1 MFKIVAK
8 DQIWEFK
15 TPQIMAIM
23 NATQD
28 SFYEGSRVNNVD
40 WAIEKAGKF
49 IQEGAQIIDI
59 GGQSTRPG
67 ATIQT
72 AQQELN
78 NVFPIIEAIH
88 ATYPNTLI
96 SIDTFNSS
104 VAEGALKAGAHIVND
119 ISCGSFDEQMFK
131 VVAKFQAAYVGMH
144 ITGDQNTMHSIPD
157 RVNIIQEIIS
167 YFNNKKTILYNLGIS
182 NWIIDPG
189 FGFGKSIADN
199 FKIVKHLKDFSSI
212 ELPILLGVSRK
223 SSIYKTLNVTAGEAL
238 NGTTVLNTAGILNG
252 ASILR
257 VHDVKEAKEVID
269 LAAHLTY

>member
-1 MFKIVAK
+1 MFKIIAK

-15 TPQIMAIM
+15 NPQIMAIM

-49 IQEGAQIIDI
+49 IHAGAQIIDI

-67 ATIQT
+67 ATINT

-78 NVFPIIEAIH
+78 NVLPIIEAIH
-88 ATYPNTLI
+88 ASYPNVLL
-96 SIDTFNSS
+96 SVDTFHSL
-104 VAEGALKAGAHIVND
+104 VAEAAIKAGAHMIND
-119 ISCGSFDEQMFK
+119 ISCGCFDNQMVK
-131 VVAKFQAAYVGMH
+131 VVAKYQAAYVGMH
-144 ITGDQNTMHSIPD
+144 ITGNQQTMHVIPE
-157 RVNIIQEIIS
+157 RVDLIKEIIE
-167 YFNNKKTILYNLGIS
+167 YFKEKKKALANLGIT

-199 FKIVKHLKDFSSI
+199 FNIVKNLKDFSSI

-223 SSIYKTLNVTAGEAL
+223 SSIYKTLNITAEEAL
-238 NGTTVLNTAGILNG
+238 NGTTVLHTAGVLNG

-269 LAAHLTY
+269 LAAYLS

>member
-1 MFKIVAK
+1 MFKIIAK

-15 TPQIMAIM
+15 NPQIMAIM

-49 IQEGAQIIDI
+49 IHAGAQIIDI

-67 ATIQT
+67 ATINT

-78 NVFPIIEAIH
+78 NVLPIIEAIR
-88 ATYPNTLI
+88 ATYPKTII
-96 SIDTFNSS
+96 SIDTFHSS
-104 VAEGALKAGAHIVND
+104 VADGAILSGANMVND
-119 ISCGSFDEQMFK
+119 ISCGNFDENILK
-131 VVAKFQAAYVGMH
+131 VVATHQVAYIGMH
-144 ITGDQNTMHSIPD
+144 ITGDQHSMHVVPE
-157 RVNIIQEIIS
+157 RVDIIQEIIA
-167 YFNNKKTILYNLGIS
+167 YFIEKKKALANFGIH

-189 FGFGKSIADN
+189 FGFGKSITDN
-199 FKIVKHLKDFSSI
+199 FNIVKNLKDFSSI

-223 SSIYKTLNVTAGEAL
+223 SSIYKTLNITADEAL
-238 NGTTVLNTAGILNG
+238 NGTTVLNTAGIING

-269 LAAHLTY
+269 LAAYLS

>member
-8 DQIWEFK
+8 DQIWEIN

-23 NATQD
+23 NATKD

-49 IQEGAQIIDI
+49 IQDGAQIIDI

-78 NVFPIIEAIH
+78 NVLPIIEAIH
-88 ATYPNTLI
+88 ASYPNILL
-96 SIDTFNSS
+96 SIDTFHSS
-104 VAEGALKAGAHIVND
+104 VAEGALKAGAQMVND
-119 ISCGSFDEQMFK
+119 ISCGSFDDQMFN
-131 VVAKFQAAYVGMH
+131 VVAKYQAAYIGMH
-144 ITGDQNTMHSIPD
+144 ITGDPTTMHIVPERD
-157 RVNIIQEIIS
+157 DIIQEIIT
-167 YFNNKKTILYNLGIS
+167 YFNEKKKTLANLGIT
-182 NWIIDPG
+182 NWIMDPG

-199 FKIVKHLKDFSSI
+199 FKIVKNLKHLTSM

-223 SSIYKTLNVTAGEAL
+223 SSIYKTLHITADEAL
-238 NGTTVLNTAGILNG
+238 NGTTVLHTVGILNG

-269 LAAHLTY
+269 LSEHLS

>member
-8 DQIWEFK
+8 DQIWEFN

-23 NATQD
+23 NATKD

-49 IQEGAQIIDI
+49 IQDGAQIIDI

-78 NVFPIIEAIH
+78 NVLPIIEAIH
-88 ATYPNTLI
+88 TTYPTILL
-96 SIDTFNSS
+96 SIDTFQSS
-104 VAEGALKAGAHIVND
+104 VAEGALKAGAQMVND
-119 ISCGSFDEQMFK
+119 ISCGGFDDQMFN
-131 VVAKFQAAYVGMH
+131 VVAKYQAAYIGMH
-144 ITGDQNTMHSIPD
+144 ITGDPTSMHIVPERD
-157 RVNIIQEIIS
+157 DIIQEIIT
-167 YFNNKKTILYNLGIS
+167 YFNEKKKTLANLGIT
-182 NWIIDPG
+182 NWIMDPG

-199 FKIVKHLKDFSSI
+199 FKIVKNLKHLTSM

-223 SSIYKTLNVTAGEAL
+223 SSIYKTLHITANEAL
-238 NGTTVLNTAGILNG
+238 NGTTVLHTVGILNG

-269 LAAHLTY
+269 LSEHFS

>member
-8 DQIWEFK
+8 DQIWEFQ

-49 IQEGAQIIDI
+49 IQEGAKIIDI

-67 ATIQT
+67 ATIHT

-78 NVFPIIEAIH
+78 NVLPIIEAVN
-88 ATYPNTLI
+88 ASYPNTLI
-96 SIDTFNSS
+96 SIDTFHSA
-104 VAEGALKAGAHIVND
+104 VAEGALKAGAHMVND
-119 ISCGSFDEQMFK
+119 ISCGSFDDNMFH
-131 VVAKFQAAYVGMH
+131 VVAKYQAAYVGMH
-144 ITGDQNTMHSIPD
+144 ITGDQHSMHVVPERD
-157 RVNIIQEIIS
+157 DIIQEIIA
-167 YFNNKKTILYNLGIS
+167 YFNEKKNALAKLGIT
-182 NWIIDPG
+182 NLIIDPG

-199 FKIVKHLKDFSSI
+199 FKIVKNLKDFSSI

-223 SSIYKTLNVTAGEAL
+223 SSIYKTLNITADEAL
-238 NGTTVLNTAGILNG
+238 NGTTVLNTAGIIYG

-269 LAAHLTY
+269 LADYLS

>member
-8 DQIWEFK
+8 DQIWEFQI
-15 TPQIMAIM
+15 PQIMAIM

-72 AQQELN
+72 AQKELN
-78 NVFPIIEAIH
+78 NILPIIEAVH
-88 ATYPNTLI
+88 ANYPNTII
-96 SIDTFNSS
+96 SIDTFHSA
-104 VAEGALKAGAHIVND
+104 VAEGALKAGAHMVND
-119 ISCGSFDEQMFK
+119 ISCGSFDDNMFH
-131 VVAKFQAAYVGMH
+131 VVAKYQAAYVGMH
-144 ITGDQNTMHSIPD
+144 ITGDQHSLHVVPE
-157 RVNIIQEIIS
+157 RVDIIQEIIS
-167 YFNNKKTILYNLGIS
+167 YFNEKKKTLANLGIT

-199 FKIVKHLKDFSSI
+199 FKIVKNLKDFSSI

-223 SSIYKTLNVTAGEAL
+223 SSIYKTLNITADEAL
-238 NGTTVLNTAGILNG
+238 NGTTVLNTAGIIYG

-269 LAAHLTY
+269 LADYLS

>member
-8 DQIWEFK
+8 DQIWEFQI
-15 TPQIMAIM
+15 PQIMAIM

-72 AQQELN
+72 AQKELN
-78 NVFPIIEAIH
+78 NILPIIEAVH
-88 ATYPNTLI
+88 ANYPNTII
-96 SIDTFNSS
+96 SIDTFHSA
-104 VAEGALKAGAHIVND
+104 VAEGALKAGAHMVND
-119 ISCGSFDEQMFK
+119 ISCGSFDDNMFH
-131 VVAKFQAAYVGMH
+131 VVAKYQAAYVGMH
-144 ITGDQNTMHSIPD
+144 ITGDQHSLHVVPE
-157 RVNIIQEIIS
+157 RVDIIQEIIS
-167 YFNNKKTILYNLGIS
+167 YFNEKKKTLANLGIT

-199 FKIVKHLKDFSSI
+199 FKIVKNLKDFSSI

-223 SSIYKTLNVTAGEAL
+223 SSIYKTLNKTADEAL
-238 NGTTVLNTAGILNG
+238 NGTTVLNTTGIING

-257 VHDVKEAKEVID
+257 VHDVKEANEVID
-269 LAAHLTY
+269 LAAYLS